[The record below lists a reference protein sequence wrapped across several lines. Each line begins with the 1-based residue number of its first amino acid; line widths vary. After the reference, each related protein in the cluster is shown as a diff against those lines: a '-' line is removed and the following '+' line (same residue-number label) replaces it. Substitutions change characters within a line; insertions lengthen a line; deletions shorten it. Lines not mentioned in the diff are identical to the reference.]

1 MDTHPN
7 GFVKTEIKANIAR
20 VTFAHPGHNALP
32 APLLHKLEQSF
43 QELDQDE
50 QVRVIVLQSAGNR
63 TFCAGASFDELIAI
77 KNGEKGQQF
86 FLGFARVI
94 NAMRKCSKLIIG
106 KVQGK
111 AVGGGVGLAAA
122 TDYCLATKYAAI
134 RLSELAIGIGPF
146 VIEPAVSRKIG
157 LGATAELSIGTAW
170 KDAHWAMQ
178 KGLYAEV
185 FEDGDQLENAVQAL
199 AEQLAEANPDATKA
213 LKTIF
218 WAGTNHWDD
227 LLTQRAAIS
236 GQLVLSAYTK
246 RALEQFKNR
255 D

>member
-7 GFVKTEIKANIAR
+7 GFVKTEIKEGIAR
-20 VTFAHPGHNALP
+20 ITFGHPGHNALP
-32 APLLHKLEQSF
+32 TPLLNKLEQSF
-43 QELDQDE
+43 QKLDNNA
-50 QVRVIVLQSAGNR
+50 QVRVIVLQSAGDR
-63 TFCAGASFDELIAI
+63 TFCAGASFDELMAI

-86 FLGFARVI
+86 FMGFANVI
-94 NAMRKCSKLIIG
+94 NTMRKCHKLIIG
-106 KVQGK
+106 KIQGK

-122 TDYCLATKYAAI
+122 TDYCLASKYAAI

-157 LGATAELSIGTAW
+157 QGATAELSIGTAW

-185 FEDGDQLENAVQAL
+185 FEDGNQLETAVQAL
-199 AEQLAEANPDATKA
+199 AEQLASSNPDAANA
-213 LKTIF
+213 LKKIF
-218 WAGTNHWDD
+218 WAGTDHWDT

-236 GQLVLSAYTK
+236 GQLVLSDYTK
-246 RALEQFKNR
+246 SALAKFKNK
-255 D
+255 